1 MEQAIE
7 HLLNKDNI
15 SERKFFQFE
24 CTKILR
30 KRRRK
35 YRKLK
40 NGYRPDARDSGASDD
55 LSSVI

>member
-7 HLLNKDNI
+7 HLLNKDSI

-35 YRKLK
+35 YRQLK
-40 NGYRPDARDSGASDD
+40 DGYRPDAIDSGASDEKE
-55 LSSVI
+55 SAV